1 MRFPI
6 YLMLTKLD
14 LVPGFMEYFDTL
26 SKEERAQVWGMTFA
40 LDDGK
45 SSDSPLAHLQSEFTG
60 LEQRLNYRLVE
71 RLQQERDP
79 ARRDLIYGFPQQF
92 GALKDCLQS
101 FLEGVFKPNAFEER
115 VLLRGV
121 YFTSGTQE
129 GSPIDRLI
137 GSMAQSMNLDRQHL
151 ARQTG
156 TGRSYFIEKNSSPPW
171 PSPSAG
177 WWASI
182 RKSSGG
188 ASGSPAA
195 YWPPPWCWCW
205 WSARCGGSA
214 IAPTRPTLPRSTRRS
229 RRWGKPCRTSARRN
243 ATSSPCCRCSTP

>member
-14 LVPGFMEYFDTL
+14 LVPGFMEFFDAL

-45 SSDSPLAHLQSEFTG
+45 SAEGPLQDFQKEFSA
-60 LEQRLNYRLVE
+60 LEQRLNERLVE

-92 GALKDCLQS
+92 AALRQTLQG
-101 FLEGVFKPNAFEER
+101 FLDGVFKPNAFEER
-115 VLLRGV
+115 ALLRGV

-137 GSMAQSMNLDRQHL
+137 GSMAQSMNLDRQQL

-156 TGRSYFIEKNSSPPW
+156 TGRSYFIERLFTAVAFAEQGLMGVDPKVERRRKW
-171 PSPSAG
+171 RGGIAG
-177 WWASI
+177 RRIVADQLQ
-182 RKSSGG
+182 RQ
-188 ASGSPAA
+188 PALHRA
-195 YWPPPWCWCW
+195 
-205 WSARCGGSA
+205 GGSESRA
-214 IAPTRPTLPRSTRRS
+214 TWPDRPEPQPRS
-229 RRWGKPCRTSARRN
+229 A
-243 ATSSPCCRCSTP
+243 